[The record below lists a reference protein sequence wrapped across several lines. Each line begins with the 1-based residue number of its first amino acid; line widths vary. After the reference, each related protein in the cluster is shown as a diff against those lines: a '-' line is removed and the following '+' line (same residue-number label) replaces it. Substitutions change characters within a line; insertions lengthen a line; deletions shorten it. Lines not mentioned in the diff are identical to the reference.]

1 MAKCVEPSL
10 IYKTECKHHV
20 CITWFSKHTKRTK
33 TTFKVVKFWDQLDQN
48 QLLRSAF
55 VPWLFNLLSGAR
67 WGLLQHLLP
76 PFSPLLCCPVLS
88 QALKHCIRAP
98 PTGRWNF
105 TSTGASA
112 VPGDP
117 QTATFHYDFRRTA
130 LKTLIQNKC
139 VYATIIYEGPFIPA
153 AVLIGTCRAIT
164 CIPNDIN

>member
-1 MAKCVEPSL
+1 MCASHDFLNTLKEPKQRSKWWNFGISSTKINFSDRHL
-10 IYKTECKHHV
+10 SPDCLTFFRVLGEV
-20 CITWFSKHTKRTK
+20 CCACRSIFSHP
-33 TTFKVVKFWDQLDQN
+33 F
-48 QLLRSAF
+48 
-55 VPWLFNLLSGAR
+55 LLS
-67 WGLLQHLLP
+67 
-76 PFSPLLCCPVLS
+76 SPRLCCPVLS